1 MNPPASE
8 ATTPEATNQTPALS
22 DSVEA
27 AGLSAATGPTL
38 DRPTPTPTMFR
49 ITCVTSAVTAPA
61 KIAPHET
68 WFRSTVRV
76 SAEAAAEGVA
86 RMGEVDT

>member
-1 MNPPASE
+1 
-8 ATTPEATNQTPALS
+8 
-22 DSVEA
+22 
-27 AGLSAATGPTL
+27 
-38 DRPTPTPTMFR
+38 MFR

-76 SAEAAAEGVA
+76 SAAGRDAGGMLDEVATLRNSGFREG
-86 RMGEVDT
+86 